1 MDRQHFTIRLA
12 DLTIRVTGDFA
23 YPESCRSRCKDY
35 LIEDTEPD
43 LAVTVTEE
51 EIVEQ
56 CRQNQEFTREY
67 LEYLCIHRAIAE
79 KLPYH
84 HRLVFHG
91 AVITYK
97 DKCMLFTAPSGTG
110 KTTHISLWRKYLGKD
125 VDIVNGDKPMLW
137 VDDEGAIAYGTPW
150 CGKEGWQKNRKARL
164 SAICFVRRGEIPKIR
179 RADPIECLEPLMH
192 QVFLPL
198 EDTEGAGR
206 TLEDL
211 DRLVSEVPLYILE
224 CDISEESVKCA
235 FAEIVGES
243 YPGKE
248 V

>member
-1 MDRQHFTIRLA
+1 MEGQHFTVRLA
-12 DLTIRVTGDFA
+12 DLVIRITGDFK
-23 YPESCRSRCKDY
+23 YPESCRQRCRDY
-35 LIEDTEPD
+35 MIEDTDPD
-43 LAVTVTEE
+43 FEVCVTED
-51 EIVEQ
+51 EIQEQ
-56 CRQNQEFTREY
+56 CEENPEFTREY

-97 DKCMLFTAPSGTG
+97 EECMLFTAPSGTG

-125 VDIVNGDKPMLW
+125 VDIVNGDKPMLK
-137 VDDEGAIAYGTPW
+137 VGDDGVFAYGTPW

-164 SAICFVRRGEIPKIR
+164 SAVCFLRRGEVPSIR
-179 RADPIECLEPLMH
+179 RAEPLECLEPLMH

-198 EDTEGAGR
+198 MDAEGSGY
-206 TLEDL
+206 TMEDL
-211 DRLVSEVPLYILE
+211 DRLMREVPLYILE
-224 CDISEESVKCA
+224 CDISEASVTCA
-235 FAEIVGES
+235 FEEIIGEA
-243 YPGKE
+243 YPRKE